1 VFISRDALKTEP
13 PGVMVL
19 VTESF
24 TIGWKQLMAS
34 SCMMTLPI
42 LTLRAHMRTDII
54 RLHLWLG

>member
-1 VFISRDALKTEP
+1 
-13 PGVMVL
+13 MVL